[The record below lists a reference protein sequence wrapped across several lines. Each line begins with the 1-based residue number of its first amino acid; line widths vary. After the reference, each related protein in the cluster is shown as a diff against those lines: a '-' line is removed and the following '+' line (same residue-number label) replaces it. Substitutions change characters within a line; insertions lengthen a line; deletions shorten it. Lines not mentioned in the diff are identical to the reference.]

1 VDKFFAVI
9 ENISE
14 WLWNYPMLLLIA
26 GGGVFLSFRLKFV
39 QIRYFPY
46 IMRQTFGKIFNR
58 GLGEGSVSPF
68 QAAATALASSI
79 GASNIVGV
87 PVAIAFGGPGAI
99 FWMWMIFIAGGAT
112 KFSEIVL
119 GVYFREKNP
128 EGQYVGGPM
137 YYISKGFPIRS
148 WGKFLAKIS
157 VICDMFIVFP
167 AITIESISL
176 VQNAE
181 AIGVN
186 NYFTG
191 VVLMVI
197 VGAVVFGGLI
207 RIAKVVDKMVPFMG
221 LLYVIGSLVVV
232 FSHAENILP
241 SFALIF
247 KSAFSDTAAV
257 GGFAG
262 AGVGM
267 ALRWGIARGTYT
279 CEAGMGTAPIAHSAA
294 NTDHPVRQGF
304 WGIFEITVSGL
315 IICTMTALVVMT
327 SGVWQ
332 SIAPEDAASM
342 PSVAFQQILGERIG
356 GGIVTLALSL
366 FVLSTVIVIIFYI
379 EKEVEFLLGTK
390 ASKFSRAVYIC
401 AIMLGA
407 TGGIEILFSFLDLF
421 NAFVVAP
428 NMICVLA
435 LSPLVVKLTEE
446 FFAGEK
452 YYLKDKRD
460 LK

>member
-1 VDKFFAVI
+1 VDKFFLAI
-9 ENISE
+9 ETVSE
-14 WLWNYPMLLLIA
+14 WLWNYPMLLLLA

-46 IMRQTFGKIFNR
+46 IMKQTFCKVFNR

-99 FWMWMIFIAGGAT
+99 FWMWVIFIAGGAT

-119 GVYFREKNP
+119 GVYFREKNA

-137 YYISKGFPIRS
+137 YYLSKGFPIKS
-148 WGKFLAKIS
+148 WGKFLAKLS
-157 VICDMFIVFP
+157 VIFDMFIVFP

-186 NYFTG
+186 NYLTG
-191 VVLMVI
+191 VILMVI
-197 VGAVVFGGLI
+197 VSAVVFGGLI
-207 RIAKVVDKMVPFMG
+207 RIAKVTDKMVPFMG
-221 LLYVIGSLVVV
+221 FLYVIGSLIVVLY
-232 FSHAENILP
+232 HAEAVLP
-241 SFALIF
+241 SLALIF
-247 KSAFSDTAAV
+247 KSAFTDTAAT

-262 AGVGM
+262 ASAGM

-332 SIAPEDAASM
+332 DVSPEAAASM
-342 PSVAFQQILGERIG
+342 PSIAFQRILGEGIG
-356 GGIVTLALSL
+356 GGIVTLTLFL

-379 EKEVEFLLGTK
+379 EKEIEFLFGTK
-390 ASKFSRAVYIC
+390 ASKFSRFVYVC

-407 TGGIEILFSFLDLF
+407 TGGIEILFDFLDLF

-428 NMICVLA
+428 NMICVLV
-435 LSPLVVKLTEE
+435 LSPLVVRLTEE
-446 FFAGEK
+446 FFSSEK
-452 YYLKDKRD
+452 YYLKDK
-460 LK
+460 KQ